1 MIELGANRYGKAQI
15 RLVRVVRGPGA
26 HRLRDL
32 TVAIALEGAEPD
44 QATADR
50 AADTLAGELQP
61 IDDVRS
67 TADYRRTVAARV
79 LHRLVREAG
88 GW

>member
-32 TVAIALEGAEPD
+32 TVAISRPHM
-44 QATADR
+44 
-50 AADTLAGELQP
+50 
-61 IDDVRS
+61 S
-67 TADYRRTVAARV
+67 TATTSWSWRPTR
-79 LHRLVREAG
+79 
-88 GW
+88 

>member
-1 MIELGANRYGKAQI
+1 MAAEQ
-15 RLVRVVRGPGA
+15 
-26 HRLRDL
+26 
-32 TVAIALEGAEPD
+32 ALEGAHPTPE
-44 QATADR
+44 AADR
-50 AADTLAGELQP
+50 AAAELAGEIQP

-79 LHRLVREAG
+79 LHRIVREAG